1 MMRRRLISV
10 FACLVA
16 AGTAGTA
23 VAQPPAAP
31 ARSGREAAVIDLTGQ
46 WVAIVNEDWRWR
58 MITPAKGDYESVQTL
73 NAAGRAAADR
83 WDESQDG
90 SCKAYGAGGLLR
102 MPTRVRIDWADDD
115 TLRLRSDAGNQT
127 RMLHF
132 DAPPPANTP
141 NTLQGYSVA
150 HWAPSLPPPGR
161 PDPARAQIP
170 PMQIG
175 GSLEVTTTNLSEGW
189 LRRNGVPYSDQTV
202 LSEYFDRFDTP
213 DGAQWF
219 VVTTIVEDP
228 IYHNG
233 RYITSSHF
241 RRETDRSGWNQTACS
256 E

>member
-1 MMRRRLISV
+1 
-10 FACLVA
+10 
-16 AGTAGTA
+16 
-23 VAQPPAAP
+23 
-31 ARSGREAAVIDLTGQ
+31 
-46 WVAIVNEDWRWR
+46 
-58 MITPAKGDYESVQTL
+58 
-73 NAAGRAAADR
+73 
-83 WDESQDG
+83 
-90 SCKAYGAGGLLR
+90 
-102 MPTRVRIDWADDD
+102 
-115 TLRLRSDAGNQT
+115 
-127 RMLHF
+127 
-132 DAPPPANTP
+132 
-141 NTLQGYSVA
+141 
-150 HWAPSLPPPGR
+150 
-161 PDPARAQIP
+161 
-170 PMQIG
+170 